1 MFPIRAARTMASAS
15 EGSMT
20 PSEACAVA
28 SARSTLSHDSMQE
41 SSPKSSAWTGSPAFR
56 QRREKGAA
64 YDIVSPFAIE

>member
-41 SSPKSSAWTGSPAFR
+41 SSQKSSA
-56 QRREKGAA
+56 
-64 YDIVSPFAIE
+64 